1 MANLDVVT
9 HPTGHPER
17 TRRIDRINN
26 VLAPIAYAPEPAT
39 RSGPDRR
46 ARRQLR
52 LEVDAMRAEA
62 EQYDEGHPVR
72 REIFEDVGAATAELH
87 KDDPVPGSSRGRT
100 SSAQRR
106 SGPGPPTSAASCG
119 SGAKQPVRHRPRRS
133 PSPAPGRGSAP
144 PRKRL
149 PPIDWR
155 ERWGASYGD
164 KHEAF
169 ERALKLVPDER
180 YEQFRAAGLNN
191 MPRTV
196 ELLVALGERLAK
208 GGGR

>member
-1 MANLDVVT
+1 V
-9 HPTGHPER
+9 R
-17 TRRIDRINN
+17 
-26 VLAPIAYAPEPAT
+26 
-39 RSGPDRR
+39 RR
-46 ARRQLR
+46 A
-52 LEVDAMRAEA
+52 
-62 EQYDEGHPVR
+62 
-72 REIFEDVGAATAELH
+72 
-87 KDDPVPGSSRGRT
+87 
-100 SSAQRR
+100 
-106 SGPGPPTSAASCG
+106 SGY
-119 SGAKQPVRHRPRRS
+119 
-133 PSPAPGRGSAP
+133 
-144 PRKRL
+144 

>member
-1 MANLDVVT
+1 V
-9 HPTGHPER
+9 R
-17 TRRIDRINN
+17 
-26 VLAPIAYAPEPAT
+26 
-39 RSGPDRR
+39 RR
-46 ARRQLR
+46 A
-52 LEVDAMRAEA
+52 
-62 EQYDEGHPVR
+62 
-72 REIFEDVGAATAELH
+72 
-87 KDDPVPGSSRGRT
+87 
-100 SSAQRR
+100 
-106 SGPGPPTSAASCG
+106 SGY
-119 SGAKQPVRHRPRRS
+119 
-133 PSPAPGRGSAP
+133 
-144 PRKRL
+144 

-191 MPRTV
+191 TPRTV